1 MASNVLEPNERNG
14 ETIMSELTEGV
25 SWAAV
30 FSGAVLSFILGWL
43 WYSPKA
49 FGPKW
54 AKGHNIEMGTAN
66 DMPMVAMATQITGLF
81 LMSWF
86 VAVTAVSEAL
96 FTVILATVAFTVLA
110 YSAGAFA
117 KKPAAVRNIDA
128 GYWLVSLIIM
138 IISNGVFRNLAA

>member
-1 MASNVLEPNERNG
+1 MA
-14 ETIMSELTEGV
+14 ELTQGV

-30 FSGAVLSFILGWL
+30 FVGAIASFLLGWF

-54 AKGHNIEMGTAN
+54 AKGNNIEMGTAN
-66 DMPMVAMATQITGLF
+66 DMPVVAMITQIIGLL

-96 FTVILATVAFTVLA
+96 LTVILATIAFTVLA
-110 YSAGAFA
+110 HSGSAFA

-128 GYWLVSLIIM
+128 GYWLVSLIVM
-138 IISNGVFRNLAA
+138 IISNGIFRGMMA